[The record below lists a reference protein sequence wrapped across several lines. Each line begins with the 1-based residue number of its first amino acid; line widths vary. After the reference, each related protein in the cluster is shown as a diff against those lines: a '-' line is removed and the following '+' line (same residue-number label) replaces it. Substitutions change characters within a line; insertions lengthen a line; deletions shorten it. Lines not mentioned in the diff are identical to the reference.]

1 MQDFLVA
8 IGLVLAIEG
17 LIFAAL
23 PGTAK
28 RLAATA
34 LETPE
39 ASLRIAGI
47 VSALLGVL
55 MIWLVRG

>member
-1 MQDFLVA
+1 MRDFLVA
-8 IGLVLAIEG
+8 VGLVLAIEG

-39 ASLRIAGI
+39 GSLRIAGI

-55 MIWLVRG
+55 LIWLVRG

>member
-1 MQDFLVA
+1 MA

-17 LIFAAL
+17 LLFAAL
-23 PGTAK
+23 PSVAK

-39 ASLRIAGI
+39 GALRIAGVI
-47 VSALLGVL
+47 SALLGVL
-55 MIWLVRG
+55 VIWLVRG

>member
-1 MQDFLVA
+1 MRDFLVA
-8 IGLVLAIEG
+8 IGLVLAVEG

-23 PGTAK
+23 PGLAK

-39 ASLRIAGI
+39 GELRIAGI

-55 MIWLVRG
+55 VIWLVRG

>member
-23 PGTAK
+23 PGAAK

-39 ASLRIAGI
+39 GSLRIAGI

-55 MIWLVRG
+55 VIWLVRG

>member
-1 MQDFLVA
+1 MRDFLVA
-8 IGLVLAIEG
+8 VGLVLAVEG

-23 PGTAK
+23 PRLAK

-39 ASLRIAGI
+39 GELRIAGI

-55 MIWLVRG
+55 VIWLVRG

>member
-1 MQDFLVA
+1 MRDFLVA
-8 IGLVLAIEG
+8 VGLVLAVEG

-23 PGTAK
+23 PGLAK

-39 ASLRIAGI
+39 GNCESLASSVPCSG
-47 VSALLGVL
+47 S
-55 MIWLVRG
+55 W

>member
-1 MQDFLVA
+1 MRDFVVA

-23 PGTAK
+23 PQVAK

-34 LETPE
+34 LEAPDGV
-39 ASLRIAGI
+39 LRITGV
-47 VSALLGVL
+47 VSALLGVIIVWW
-55 MIWLVRG
+55 MRG

>member
-1 MQDFLVA
+1 M
-8 IGLVLAIEG
+8 
-17 LIFAAL
+17 
-23 PGTAK
+23 AK

-39 ASLRIAGI
+39 GSLRIAGV

-55 MIWLVRG
+55 VIWLVRG

>member
-1 MQDFLVA
+1 MRDFLVA
-8 IGLVLAIEG
+8 VGLVLAIEG

-23 PGTAK
+23 PGLAK
-28 RLAATA
+28 GLAATA

-39 ASLRIAGI
+39 GELRIAGI

-55 MIWLVRG
+55 VIWLVRG